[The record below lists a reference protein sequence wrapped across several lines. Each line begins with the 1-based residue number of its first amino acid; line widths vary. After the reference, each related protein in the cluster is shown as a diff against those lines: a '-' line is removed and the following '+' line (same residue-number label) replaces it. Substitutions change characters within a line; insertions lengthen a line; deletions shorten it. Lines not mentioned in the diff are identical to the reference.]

1 MFDKFVNKYGYDKL
15 LHFAFGAV
23 ICFIITNIINIQDSV
38 VSFNTIWAT
47 LVAIV
52 ITMGLEYIK
61 EYTIDKEPNKK
72 DIIATFIGACVPFIT
87 NLIGILFYVTSN

>member
-38 VSFNTIWAT
+38 VGFNTIWAT

-52 ITMGLEYIK
+52 ITMALEYIK

-72 DIIATFIGACVPFIT
+72 DIIATFIGCCVPFIT
-87 NLIGILFYVTSN
+87 NLIGVVFHMISN